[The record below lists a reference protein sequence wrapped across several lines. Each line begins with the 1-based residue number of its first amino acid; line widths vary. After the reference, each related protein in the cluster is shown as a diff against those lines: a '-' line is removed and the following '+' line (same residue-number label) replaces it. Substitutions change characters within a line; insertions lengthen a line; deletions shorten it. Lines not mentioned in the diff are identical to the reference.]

1 MPAKKKSKA
10 KTSNGRKT
18 RKVRKPRK
26 RSPKITITGTIEAL
40 KDLAVDVSKIPGLII
55 KRAGF

>member
-1 MPAKKKSKA
+1 MMAAKKKSKA
-10 KTSNGRKT
+10 KKSNGRKA
-18 RKVRKPRK
+18 RKPRK
-26 RSPKITITGTIEAL
+26 ASPRVTITGTLEAL

>member
-1 MPAKKKSKA
+1 MAAKKKSKA
-10 KTSNGRKT
+10 KKSNGRKA
-18 RKVRKPRK
+18 RKPRK
-26 RSPKITITGTIEAL
+26 ASPRVTITGTLEAL